1 MNAQTTDYEAYFGA
15 KNSSTEFTVTA
26 GGKFERP
33 VLSVTEGGKSIRSKF
48 SYRWYIDG
56 KADKDLID
64 VNGKKSTVDDKT
76 GSSVQYL
83 YGVVTIGNKTGS
95 FTVNV
100 VLTPVDKTKYTGRT
114 VSFKVN
120 VVAPELSYSV
130 TQGAQKLTD
139 ESTLTLNTYYKS
151 NPWGAGGDW
160 KSVSMA
166 LPKVA
171 VSSTVDGF
179 SSDVTKNFEVSYSF
193 ATGDKFT
200 VDTKAGTFSSTAGEK
215 EASGTMTITV
225 KPKKDSKVDWTK
237 TYGDNPQTFTVNVK
251 SVPLTAGNTIAT
263 TFSFP
268 ERVEYHVRSYR
279 EKKNGTWIFNED
291 DVPIQKPV
299 IKDAYGN
306 DVSYAY
312 DFTLGYYKDN
322 EFKESNSIPGQSVY
336 YNYSGNPLDNYP
348 EGGQQWDGW
357 HYSANKNTNELIC
370 YNNFVFNHSTVHTT
384 DDYIV
389 AVKATVKDDYKK
401 IYAEPSDMTKVLDAP
416 VEGMLYGEEKK
427 GQEKKN
433 VYYLHNNEYVYRA
446 LKHAPQL
453 DFTPDPT
460 KVDIQMANGFELTPT
475 TRFILEGV
483 FKYPVKFGAPVE
495 TDSLLYS
502 GANGFEKFWYCFL
515 TLAQKI
521 FTFLTT

>member
-1 MNAQTTDYEAYFGA
+1 MNQVFFEKRGLLLFFLLLMLVGGVNAQTEDYKAYFGA
-15 KNSSTEFTVTA
+15 ENSSTEFTVTA

-48 SYRWYIDG
+48 SYRWYIEG
-56 KADKDLID
+56 KTDKDLVD

-139 ESTLTLNTYYKS
+139 ESTLTLNTYNKS
-151 NPWGAGGDW
+151 GEWE
-160 KSVSMA
+160 SVSMA

-179 SSDVTKNFEVSYSF
+179 SSDVTKNFEVSYFF

-200 VDTKAGTFSSTAGEK
+200 VNNETGTFSSTAGENA
-215 EASGTMTITV
+215 ASGTMTITV
-225 KPKKDSKVDWTK
+225 KPKNDGKVDWTK
-237 TYGDNPQTFTVNVK
+237 TYGDITKTFTVKVE
-251 SVPLTAGNTIAT
+251 SDPLKDGKTIAT

-268 ERVEYHVRSYR
+268 ERVEEHVRYYR
-279 EKKNGTWIFNED
+279 VKKNGTWDWEANPI
-291 DVPIQKPV
+291 PIQRPV
-299 IKDAYGN
+299 ITDDYGN

-312 DFTLGYYKDN
+312 DFTLGYYDDKG
-322 EFKESNSIPGQSVY
+322 EFVESNLIPGQNVY
-336 YNYSGNPLDNYP
+336 KKYSGNPLDDYP
-348 EGGQQWDGW
+348 EKGGQWDGGW
-357 HYSANKNTNELIC
+357 HYSAYDNTNKLTR
-370 YNNFVFNHSTVHTT
+370 YNNFEFGNNTVRTT

-389 AVKATVKDDYKK
+389 AVKATVKEDYKN
-401 IYAEPSDMTKVLDAP
+401 IYALEPSGMTDKLDAP
-416 VEGMLYGEEKK
+416 VNGMLYGEERK
-427 GQEKKN
+427 GEEKKN
-433 VYYLHNNEYVYRA
+433 VYNLHNNEYVYRA

-453 DFTPDPT
+453 DFTPDPS
-460 KVDIQMANGFELTPT
+460 KVEIQMANGFELNPT
-475 TRFILEGV
+475 
-483 FKYPVKFGAPVE
+483 
-495 TDSLLYS
+495 
-502 GANGFEKFWYCFL
+502 L
-515 TLAQKI
+515 TSYFA
-521 FTFLTT
+521 